1 MTMTVTPHPTGHPGY
16 SETLPC
22 HPRSAAAARRLVRV
36 ALAVWGLP
44 ELAEDAGLVVTEL
57 VANAAR
63 HAQGRPVRVAVE
75 RPAAHRVRVSVADG
89 SKVPPEPRQPRVD
102 DERGRGL
109 ALVNA
114 LAADWGTEPLA
125 TGKRVWA
132 ELEGARRG

>member
-1 MTMTVTPHPTGHPGY
+1 MTMTVTPRPTGHPGY

-22 HPRSAAAARRLVRV
+22 DPRSASAARRLVRV

-44 ELAEDAGLVVTEL
+44 ELAGDAGLVVTEL

-63 HAQGRPVRVAVE
+63 HARGRPVRVAVE
-75 RPAAHRVRVSVADG
+75 RPAANRVRVSVADG
-89 SKVPPEPRQPRVD
+89 SKVPPEPRQPRAD

-109 ALVNA
+109 VLVNA
-114 LAADWGTEPLA
+114 LAAGWGTEPLA

-132 ELEGARRG
+132 ELDGGRRG